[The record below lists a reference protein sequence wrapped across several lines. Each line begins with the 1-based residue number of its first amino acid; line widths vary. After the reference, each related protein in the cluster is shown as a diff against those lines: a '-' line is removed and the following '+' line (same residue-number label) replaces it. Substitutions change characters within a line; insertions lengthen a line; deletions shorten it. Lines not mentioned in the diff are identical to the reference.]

1 VKGACGGIGG
11 KAPASAYALIGRK
24 ERRGEPYLTPTS
36 PCRSPQDP
44 PGEGMSPAASG
55 LSVYGM
61 ARVLAAGVLA
71 TALLLAASAGAHAR
85 RPLHP
90 HASSTAHQWASARRV
105 ALGKTGSRDPVTLA
119 AAVAER
125 YWGAVPC
132 GGQVTVLADRP
143 LVPGLDPTT
152 DGWATF
158 NSSLGPNDLQAPAST
173 YTQCTI
179 SLAHWHWPT
188 WAAIN
193 SDWNM
198 FCLTVIHEMGH
209 LLGHPHSSAPGSVM
223 APVFTDESNVP
234 EICRAVRAR

>member
-1 VKGACGGIGG
+1 
-11 KAPASAYALIGRK
+11 
-24 ERRGEPYLTPTS
+24 
-36 PCRSPQDP
+36 
-44 PGEGMSPAASG
+44 MSQAASG

-90 HASSTAHQWASARRV
+90 HASSTAHQGASARRV
-105 ALGKTGSRDPVTLA
+105 ALGKSGSRDPVTLA

-125 YWGAVPC
+125 YWRAVPC
-132 GGQVTVLADRP
+132 GGQVTVLADRA

-209 LLGHPHSSAPGSVM
+209 LLGYPHSSAPGSVM